1 MKNTNIEK
9 FSDMLKENRLLEKY
23 RIKKVSLFG
32 SFARGEDADDIDI
45 FVENVKD
52 YDALIEFRKELE
64 ALTKKKI
71 DIMIDKFANPIVLHR
86 ARKDMVDVS

>member
-1 MKNTNIEK
+1 MSNTNIEK

>member
-1 MKNTNIEK
+1 MSNTNIEE
-9 FSDMLKENRLLEKY
+9 FSHMLRENRLLEKY
-23 RIKKVSLFG
+23 RIEKVSLFG
-32 SFARGEDADDIDI
+32 SFARGEDANDIDI

-71 DIMIDKFANPIVLHR
+71 DIMIDEFANPIVLHR